1 MLSKH
6 IIRITSAVVL
16 LVFIITSCAPL
27 PPPGTALT
35 DEERR
40 AAQQNCIARYSAA
53 GAVGGALVG
62 ALLGGRGSRGVG
74 AAIGAMAGGALAF
87 ALAYG
92 HCMSLY
98 SDLRSYPVAGAQ
110 ETAQRIGYNPSQGKV
125 LKIDD
130 FYLNP
135 DGVSPGG
142 KVQMGGSYY
151 VMAPE
156 GTKEM
161 KIKETRILELF
172 DTSNNEWK
180 QLGAVD
186 NEIVSAIGTRK
197 AEGFFDMPTEMAEG
211 SYRITLRVSG
221 EGLEDSQTRN
231 LTVRKGLAMGPTKQ
245 PTQPST
251 SYQQVASVPGGK
263 AIEPAAKRQFAVIKP
278 LTLSLRNEPSLKSGQ
293 VAVVKQFDMFDI
305 VETKKS
311 GGEFWHKL
319 DLKDGRFGWV
329 QDKNVNI
336 KEH

>member
-1 MLSKH
+1 MLSKKALK
-6 IIRITSAVVL
+6 TVSVLML
-16 LVFIITSCAPL
+16 LVFVITSCAPL

-40 AAQQNCIARYSAA
+40 SAQQNCIARYSAV

-74 AAIGAMAGGALAF
+74 AALGAMAGGALAF
-87 ALAYG
+87 AVAYG

-110 ETAQRIGYNPSQGKV
+110 ETAQRIGYNPSQGNMI
-125 LKIDD
+125 KIED

-135 DGVSPGG
+135 DGISPGG
-142 KVQMGGSYY
+142 KLQMGGSYY

-161 KIKETRILELF
+161 KVKETRMLEIF
-172 DTSNNEWK
+172 DTSANEWK
-180 QLGAVD
+180 KLGESD
-186 NEIVSAIGTRK
+186 NEIVAAIGTRK
-197 AEGFFDMPTEMAEG
+197 AEGFFELPNEMAEG
-211 SYRITLRVSG
+211 NYRITLKVSTSDK
-221 EGLEDSQTRN
+221 EDTQTRN
-231 LTVRKGLAMGPTKQ
+231 LTVKKGLAMGPTQ
-245 PTQPST
+245 QPSATPT
-251 SYQQVASVPGGK
+251 SYTQVASVPGGK
-263 AIEPAAKRQFAVIKP
+263 AIEPSEKRQIAVIKP
-278 LTLSLRNEPSLKSGQ
+278 VTLSLRTDPSLKSAQ

-319 DLKDGRFGWV
+319 DLKDGKFGWV